1 MADFPADA
9 RYASHDAYSSAGNT
23 RASFGTL
30 VTWVGAVLSIALIA
44 GVGAWGYKMVM
55 RDVSG
60 VPVVRAMQGE
70 TRRAPDAAGG
80 AEAPFQGLAVN
91 HIAASKAAQPS
102 ADTVRLAPAPLGLGA
117 ADPAPEQIAA
127 PTPLSLPEEG
137 ADAAS
142 AQAEASDEPELQPA
156 PLNLQDVDRIEEL
169 ASALA
174 KEALPLQPVEPLT
187 VTPPAATPEKTAAAG
202 PREGVLRAVRPRMR
216 PDTLLATAAAR
227 QLAGPVSSET
237 RTLDV
242 APEAVPAGTR
252 LAQLGAFASR
262 DIAESEW
269 DRFVGRFGIY
279 LEDKQRV
286 IQRAESGGRIFY
298 RLRVLGFQDISDSRR
313 FCAAL
318 VAEGADCIPVSAK

>member
-9 RYASHDAYSSAGNT
+9 RYASHDAYPEAAGPAA
-23 RASFGTL
+23 ASFGSL
-30 VTWVGAVLSIALIA
+30 VTWVGAALSVALIA
-44 GVGAWGYKMVM
+44 GVGVWGYRMVM

-60 VPVVRAMQGE
+60 VPVVRAMTGE

-91 HIAASKAAQPS
+91 HIAASKAAEAS
-102 ADTVRLAPAPLGLGA
+102 ADSVRLAPAPLGLGED
-117 ADPAPEQIAA
+117 DPAPEEVVARQPAPEPDEAPAA
-127 PTPLSLPEEG
+127 EQ
-137 ADAAS
+137 
-142 AQAEASDEPELQPA
+142 QAEASEPVLQPA
-156 PLNLQDVDRIEEL
+156 PLNLSDVDRIEEL

-174 KEALPLQPVEPLT
+174 GDAAPLQPMEPRT
-187 VTPPAATPEKTAAAG
+187 VPAAEAAA
-202 PREGVLRAVRPRMR
+202 PREGAFLAVRPKLR
-216 PDTLLATAAAR
+216 PDTLLASVAAR
-227 QLAGPVSSET
+227 QVAGPVSVEPQA
-237 RTLDV
+237 LDV
-242 APEAVPAGTR
+242 APEDVPAGTR

-262 DIAESEW
+262 EIAESEW
-269 DRFVGRFGIY
+269 TRFVSRFGIY

-298 RLRVLGFQDISDSRR
+298 RLRVLGFDDISDSRR

>member
-9 RYASHDAYSSAGNT
+9 RYASHDAYSGAGET
-23 RASFGTL
+23 RASFGAL
-30 VTWVGAVLSIALIA
+30 VTWVGAVLSIALVA
-44 GVGAWGYKMVM
+44 GVGVWGYKMVM

-60 VPVVRAMQGE
+60 VPVVRAMEGE

-91 HIAASKAAQPS
+91 HIAASKAAEPS

-117 ADPAPEQIAA
+117 ADPAPQENPA
-127 PTPLSLPEEG
+127 P
-137 ADAAS
+137 ADAAAPEADS
-142 AQAEASDEPELQPA
+142 ALAEAEDPVLQPA

-174 KEALPLQPVEPLT
+174 KDALPMQPVEPLT
-187 VTPPAATPEKTAAAG
+187 VSPSTSSGNATAEASA
-202 PREGVLRAVRPRMR
+202 PRDGVLRAVRPRMR
-216 PDTLLATAAAR
+216 PDSLLATAAAR
-227 QLAGPVSSET
+227 ELAGPVTSEVQE
-237 RTLDV
+237 LDV

-262 DIAESEW
+262 EIAESEW
-269 DRFVGRFGIY
+269 DRFFRRFGIY

-298 RLRVLGFQDISDSRR
+298 RLRVLGFEDISDSRR